1 LSFKREEGKKI
12 LFQFVEDHPEYIILS
27 DPDLDGVF
35 TAAILARV
43 LNAEISRIQYPKPSE
58 ISSLKVMK
66 SILIEL
72 PITKGLTYVGRN
84 VLIDHHESPPSIA
97 LYNGVTKI
105 SEVLFDSGF
114 KSVSRL
120 IYHVFEED
128 VKIDENGLR
137 LLDAIDQ
144 IDSGNIESEI
154 ADSLNKAF
162 LLNSMKEKVREELTL
177 TIYRMDWNSIFNWVN
192 RELSK
197 WSVVEDTIE
206 KMKESVK
213 TIGDIT
219 YFTYDVTDQLESAA
233 RRILM
238 LRLEENIGGIVLCIG
253 LRRGKPVSATIAT
266 RSNLNLNKVYEN
278 LRKNEGV
285 RAGGRENVG
294 GIQFKTELTLEDALR
309 LIQDAVEKP
318 LSNQT

>member
-105 SEVLFDSGF
+105 NEVLFDSGF